1 MDRGAWQAIVYGV
14 TRVGHD
20 WATKHSTVHFC
31 GCSVAKLCRTL
42 CNPMDC
48 SAPGSPVLHYLQEL
62 AQTHVHW
69 VSDTIQP
76 SHPLSPSLPSAFRLS
91 QQQGLFQWVSSSH
104 LGIDIGDID
113 GGSWDE
119 IFGDLVYIL
128 KIMIEEFDAEWYR
141 HLGKGK
147 N

>member
-1 MDRGAWQAIVYGV
+1 MLKTDLPFNPVKNLFFNNSAYFDLILKVQF
-14 TRVGHD
+14 
-20 WATKHSTVHFC
+20 S
-31 GCSVAKLCRTL
+31 SVAQLCPTL